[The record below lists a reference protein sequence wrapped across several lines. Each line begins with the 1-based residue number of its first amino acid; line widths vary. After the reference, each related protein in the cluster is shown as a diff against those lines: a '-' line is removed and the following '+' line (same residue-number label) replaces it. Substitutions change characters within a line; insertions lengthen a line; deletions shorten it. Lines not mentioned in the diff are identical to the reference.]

1 MTITGHTAYK
11 GLTAQQHELFVEPFR
26 KFLPSVK
33 PKQILEIGVAGGGTT
48 HAVHDIMTEM
58 GEPFT
63 YRAYEVHDQPYYNQ
77 IRSLGV
83 DLRLYN
89 IFDHSY
95 LNLNPDTVNEVETYI
110 HQPGTTLILCDG
122 GCKIYEFKLLSD
134 FLKSGDYIMCH
145 DYSESWE
152 YFKTHMEHKIWD
164 WCEIHDE
171 HIQDAIDR
179 NQLEKYMKED
189 FQAVA
194 WGCFRKP

>member
-1 MTITGHTAYK
+1 MAITGHTAYK
-11 GLTAQQHELFVEPFR
+11 GLTAQQHDNFIMPFQ
-26 KFLPSVK
+26 KLLPLIK
-33 PKQILEIGVAGGGTT
+33 PRQILEIGVAGGGTT
-48 HAVHDIMTEM
+48 HAIYDIMS
-58 GEPFT
+58 GIGDPFV
-63 YRAYEVHDQPYYNQ
+63 YRAYEVYDQPYYDQ

-95 LNLNPDTVNEVETYI
+95 LNLNPETVDEVQSYI
-110 HQPGTTLILCDG
+110 EQNDTTLVLCDG

-134 FLKSGDYIMCH
+134 FLKVGDYIMCH
-145 DYSESWE
+145 DYSQTWD
-152 YFKTHMEHKIWD
+152 YFKTHMEHKVWD

-179 NQLEKYMKED
+179 NNLKPFLKED

-194 WGCFRKP
+194 WGCFQKH